1 MRIESEED
9 KRKRQEQVRLEQ
21 EKKDAEERAKKEA
34 EERKRKEEEEAKR
47 KAEEE
52 AERKR
57 REEEEERIR
66 KAEEEERL
74 RREEE
79 ERKCKEE
86 EAARLEEER
95 QKEEERRKEKEKE
108 ERELRE
114 KEERERKEREER
126 EQAEREAVEQRQKEL
141 ADQDAATDGNFVE
154 SPVTEPRDL
163 EPEEGEVMENGEA
176 SEKPINGTN
185 KSLKQKESLRID
197 TSESTRRRLYPLDI
211 NAAKKDSS
219 SPPLSALMT
228 ARNIDRLDEVEY
240 PQGIKSPKTELNQN
254 AKDGKFRQVWT
265 LISRRHLAEI
275 VFLSLGTT
283 GISFY
288 NSCRSVE
295 RSRHTFRP
303 WTFLVSNP
311 FPRNRTR

>member
-1 MRIESEED
+1 MITIKSEDGTEVNLESLKKHSPQPSTTPIPPASPITTSRRTASVRIESEED

-66 KAEEEERL
+66 RAEEEERL

-95 QKEEERRKEKEKE
+95 QKEEERRKEEKEKAE
-108 ERELRE
+108 LELRE

-126 EQAEREAVEQRQKEL
+126 EQAEREAEEQRQKEL

-154 SPVTEPRDL
+154 SPVTDPQDL

-176 SEKPINGTN
+176 SEKQINGAN

-228 ARNIDRLDEVEY
+228 ARNIDRLDEIEY

-265 LISRRHLAEI
+265 LI
-275 VFLSLGTT
+275 
-283 GISFY
+283 
-288 NSCRSVE
+288 
-295 RSRHTFRP
+295 P
-303 WTFLVSNP
+303 
-311 FPRNRTR
+311 